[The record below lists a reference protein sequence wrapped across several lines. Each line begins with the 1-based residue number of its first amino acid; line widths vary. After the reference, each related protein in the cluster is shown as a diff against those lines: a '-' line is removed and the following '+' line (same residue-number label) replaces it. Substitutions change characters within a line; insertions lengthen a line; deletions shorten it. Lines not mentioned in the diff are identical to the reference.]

1 MSNPESQNYFKTF
14 RLELVKILDKK
25 QYRLF
30 QNGYDFTLNLIQL
43 ASNYKDNTVDSI
55 IKYLKDY
62 NFDNNSFNLPVDFNK
77 TFLSIDISKIR
88 SIDSKTK
95 PIILPCRYNNT
106 DVFNIMLKKED
117 IRKEE
122 IIMKIIKLMDFF
134 SKKRKIWIYWS
145 LFIISYQFLM
155 NMDI

>member
-134 SKKRKIWIYWS
+134 LKKEENLDLEVQDQIKLY
-145 LFIISYQFLM
+145 
-155 NMDI
+155 D